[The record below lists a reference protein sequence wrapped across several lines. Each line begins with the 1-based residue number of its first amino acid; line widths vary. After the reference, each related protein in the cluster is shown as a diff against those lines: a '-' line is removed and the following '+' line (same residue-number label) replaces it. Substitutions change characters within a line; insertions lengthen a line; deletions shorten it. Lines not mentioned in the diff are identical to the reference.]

1 MIGVPVRRSGLVR
14 RGGTAISAALLVGLT
29 ACGGSSSKP
38 IAVDEPQPSPTA
50 LGAVSQSR
58 LEAMLLQ
65 PGDLPG
71 LGSRRAFA
79 STALTTQSTPQLSL
93 CRAPAAVGP
102 HELANVISEVTKPGG
117 VKVFEVLSVFADSA
131 AAKAAYDA
139 DLTSAKA
146 CTTYTTDGVAHR
158 ITGFGPLSLGPG
170 VEAVHYA
177 LVTSDV
183 VSGDVRTYARR
194 GAVTVLV
201 SGFGGPP
208 TGQPLLAYQA
218 DVMRKA
224 LARLG

>member
-1 MIGVPVRRSGLVR
+1 MIGVPTCGGTRKRWR
-14 RGGTAISAALLVGLT
+14 GTAILFGLVLLLSG
-29 ACGGSSSKP
+29 CGGSSPKP
-38 IAVDEPQPSPTA
+38 VAIDEPVPSPTA
-50 LGAVSQSR
+50 LGAVPQDR

-65 PGDLPG
+65 PADLPG

-79 STALTTQSTPQLSL
+79 STALTTQSTPQLAL
-93 CRAPAAVGP
+93 CRGTAAVGP

-117 VKVFEVLSVFADSA
+117 VKVFEVLSVFADEA
-131 AAKAAYDA
+131 AATAAFNRDVA
-139 DLTSAKA
+139 TAKA
-146 CTTYTTDGVAHR
+146 CATYNSDGVAHR
-158 ITGFGPLSLGPG
+158 VSGLGPLTLEPG

-224 LARLG
+224 LARLS